1 MGQEIKQTQIDEL
14 EAQNKRRNLATVTAV
29 IFGVVAGYYVYS
41 NTNAKKSQFY
51 KYMLGGGLVLG
62 LGYRLFTMEKA
73 TRRKEAIKKTKAT
86 LEQGDYK
93 PAPAPIDSSAAPT
106 TIVDLGAPTTGTGK
120 PDRPQPLNPNLT
132 KPVMILK

>member
-1 MGQEIKQTQIDEL
+1 MGQEIKQSQIDEL
-14 EAQNKRRNLATVTAV
+14 EVQNKKRNLVTVTAV

-41 NTNAKKSQFY
+41 NTKAKKSQFY
-51 KYMLGGGLVLG
+51 KYMLGGGLVFG

-93 PAPAPIDSSAAPT
+93 PAVALVDSSALPT
-106 TIVDLGAPTTGTGK
+106 TVVDLGETNTNTTK
-120 PDRPQPLNPNLT
+120 PDRPQPLNPNVK
-132 KPVMILK
+132 KPLMILK